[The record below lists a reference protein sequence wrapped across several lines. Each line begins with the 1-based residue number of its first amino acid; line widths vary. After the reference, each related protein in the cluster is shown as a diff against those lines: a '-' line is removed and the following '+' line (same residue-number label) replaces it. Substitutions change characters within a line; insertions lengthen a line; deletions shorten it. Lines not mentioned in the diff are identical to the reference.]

1 MKIKVIIDDA
11 YVITQEVNPHSVSQ
25 GELREDMDVQAH
37 IDELKKAYIRRALE
51 QSNNKLVAAAEL
63 LGLNNRQTLHKWM
76 QRYEIERA

>member
-37 IDELKKAYIRRALE
+37 IDELKKAYVIAALKR
-51 QSNNKLVAAAEL
+51 SNNKVAPAAKL
-63 LGLNNRQTLHKWM
+63 LGLNHRQTLNKWM
-76 QRYEIERA
+76 EKYEIERA